1 MSINHSS
8 QITTNGLVFY
18 YDMKNYKSFWGEPTT
33 NLSYNNG
40 QGGSEYLAA
49 SYTWTNSGTW
59 TLITDE
65 TDVSP
70 PAISYSQYLPKNL
83 RIISGMTLTV
93 GSQHFGCGFTTI
105 SPSTQYTFSVWFMQ
119 NRAGCSAPYLRTNVN
134 NNSLGNFAY
143 NGNTD
148 SSTWP
153 VNQWIRISCTG
164 TTQANENGLYLSNYI
179 GYSIGDK
186 IWYYGHQ
193 LEAKSYPTSLV
204 AGTRSNTQAILDL
217 TNNNTITATSLTYV
231 SDSTFSFNG
240 SSGNITSSSFTGHQT
255 ISGTIMGW
263 AYPTSTSGDLYLV
276 AAGGTNTYGASR
288 AIRINSGSWCA
299 VNYGSSTEDWNGI
312 VGAIINTWQHIAYV
326 WSGTTIR
333 FYFNGVEY
341 TNTRSGM
348 VIPLGSVLTIGATA
362 WSPVYGYF
370 PGKINSI
377 QAYSRALS
385 SPEVLQNFNAQRG
398 IYGI

>member
-1 MSINHSS
+1 
-8 QITTNGLVFY
+8 
-18 YDMKNYKSFWGEPTT
+18 MKNYKSFWGEPTT

>member
-1 MSINHSS
+1 
-8 QITTNGLVFY
+8 
-18 YDMKNYKSFWGEPTT
+18 
-33 NLSYNNG
+33 
-40 QGGSEYLAA
+40 
-49 SYTWTNSGTW
+49 
-59 TLITDE
+59 
-65 TDVSP
+65 
-70 PAISYSQYLPKNL
+70 
-83 RIISGMTLTV
+83 
-93 GSQHFGCGFTTI
+93 
-105 SPSTQYTFSVWFMQ
+105 MQ

>member
-1 MSINHSS
+1 
-8 QITTNGLVFY
+8 
-18 YDMKNYKSFWGEPTT
+18 MKNYKSFWGEPTT

-49 SYTWTNSGTW
+49 SFTWTNSGTW

-204 AGTRSNTQAILDL
+204 AGTRSNTQTIVDL
-217 TNNNTITATSLTYV
+217 MGQNTITATSLTYA
-231 SDSTFSFNG
+231 SNNTFSFDGNNNNYIDGGNNTSILNIVNPTVCVWVKRTSYNSSFPMIIRRNDRDAYSLQVGQSNDTIWFKIYQG
-240 SSGNITSSSFTGHQT
+240 SSVWTST
-255 ISGTIMGW
+255 
-263 AYPTSTSGDLYLV
+263 PTSTIPLNTWCHFCGVFTGSQIQLYKNGQLV
-276 AAGGTNTYGASR
+276 QTANTSSPISYDGAS
-288 AIRINSGSWCA
+288 IPQL
-299 VNYGSSTEDWNGI
+299 
-312 VGAIINTWQHIAYV
+312 IIGRDDPVPGRYWH
-326 WSGTTIR
+326 GD
-333 FYFNGVEY
+333 
-341 TNTRSGM
+341 
-348 VIPLGSVLTIGATA
+348 IPSVQL
-362 WSPVYGYF
+362 Y
-370 PGKINSI
+370 N
-377 QAYSRALS
+377 RALTS
-385 SPEVLQNFNAQRG
+385 NEVLQNFNAQRG

>member
-49 SYTWTNSGTW
+49 SFTWTNSGTW

>member
-49 SYTWTNSGTW
+49 SFTWTNSGTW

-70 PAISYSQYLPKNL
+70 PAIPYSKYLPKNL

-193 LEAKSYPTSLV
+193 LEAKSYSTSLV

-348 VIPLGSVLTIGATA
+348 VTPLGSVLTIGATA

-385 SPEVLQNFNAQRG
+385 SSEVLQNFNAQRG

>member
-1 MSINHSS
+1 
-8 QITTNGLVFY
+8 
-18 YDMKNYKSFWGEPTT
+18 
-33 NLSYNNG
+33 
-40 QGGSEYLAA
+40 
-49 SYTWTNSGTW
+49 
-59 TLITDE
+59 
-65 TDVSP
+65 
-70 PAISYSQYLPKNL
+70 
-83 RIISGMTLTV
+83 
-93 GSQHFGCGFTTI
+93 
-105 SPSTQYTFSVWFMQ
+105 
-119 NRAGCSAPYLRTNVN
+119 
-134 NNSLGNFAY
+134 
-143 NGNTD
+143 
-148 SSTWP
+148 
-153 VNQWIRISCTG
+153 
-164 TTQANENGLYLSNYI
+164 
-179 GYSIGDK
+179 
-186 IWYYGHQ
+186 
-193 LEAKSYPTSLV
+193 
-204 AGTRSNTQAILDL
+204 
-217 TNNNTITATSLTYV
+217 
-231 SDSTFSFNG
+231 
-240 SSGNITSSSFTGHQT
+240 
-255 ISGTIMGW
+255 MGW

>member
-255 ISGTIMGW
+255 IAGTIMGW